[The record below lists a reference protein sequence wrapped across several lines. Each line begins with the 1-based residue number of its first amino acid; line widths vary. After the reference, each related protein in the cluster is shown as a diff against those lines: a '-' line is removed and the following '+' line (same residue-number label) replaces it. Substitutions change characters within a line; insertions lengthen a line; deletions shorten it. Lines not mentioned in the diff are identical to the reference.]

1 MSDVQWNEVK
11 IIFVGDTSYKTWNR
25 SMWRDEALLLDM
37 LLAARRI
44 RKYTQGVNAERF
56 YHHEIMQDAVMR
68 QIQIIGEAARK
79 VSLEFQVAHPE
90 IPWSKIIGMRNRL
103 VHEYFRIIPEKVWQ
117 VVESDIPKLS
127 DVLEPLVPP
136 E

>member
-1 MSDVQWNEVK
+1 
-11 IIFVGDTSYKTWNR
+11 
-25 SMWRDEALLLDM
+25 MWRDEALLLDM
-37 LLAARRI
+37 LLAARKI

-79 VSLEFQVAHPE
+79 ISPDFQATHPE
-90 IPWSKIIGMRNRL
+90 IPWSVIIGMRNRL

-117 VVESDIPKLS
+117 VVEFDIPRLIAM
-127 DVLEPLVPP
+127 LEPLVPP